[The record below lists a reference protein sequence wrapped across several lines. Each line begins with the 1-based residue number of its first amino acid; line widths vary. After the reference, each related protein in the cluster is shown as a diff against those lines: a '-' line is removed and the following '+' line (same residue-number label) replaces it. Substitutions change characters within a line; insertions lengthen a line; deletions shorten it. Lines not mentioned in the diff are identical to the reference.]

1 MNKDLNRKLESLTDL
16 PNGYNPNLDSKWDT
30 LYTALYNREK
40 QRKGIWKT
48 KEFVAA
54 AILII
59 TLGTGIYLYFSP
71 SSQIQTTAN
80 STLLIYM
87 PKHHESLNKE
97 NQIRQHKKVASK
109 PVLNTDSSRVSLAS
123 DSSIDFNPSVV
134 EDIQVAIN
142 HKRKRFVEIDF
153 GDQDIEVPVYSSQTT
168 NKESNFK
175 IQFTRKH
182 QFDNTTQKAEET
194 SKTILTFNN

>member
-1 MNKDLNRKLESLTDL
+1 MNKDLKSKLESLTDL
-16 PNGYNPNLDSKWDT
+16 PNGYKPNLDSKWDT
-30 LYTALYNREK
+30 LYTALHNREK
-40 QRKGIWKT
+40 ERKGIWKT
-48 KEFVAA
+48 KEFAAA
-54 AILII
+54 AIFII
-59 TLGTGIYLYFSP
+59 TLGTGVYLYFLP

-87 PKHHESLNKE
+87 PNHDEPVNEE
-97 NQIRQHKKVASK
+97 NQSRQNKKVASS
-109 PVLNTDSSRVSLAS
+109 PFLITDTTRVASIS
-123 DSSIDFNPSVV
+123 DSSIEFKPSVV
-134 EDIQVAIN
+134 EEIQLAIS